1 MILFFSATAATVIAT
16 EIDHQPNQDEI
27 DKLSWLYG
35 DAKPMDDKELS
46 GYYLGPRREMITP
59 WSTNAV
65 EITQNMGLSGISRIE
80 EYFPTKSLDDNP
92 DPMIF
97 RNYDGLNQQIFT
109 IDLQPEPIRKV
120 EDLEKFNEEEGLAL
134 SPEEIEYL
142 HKVEKE
148 NGRPLTDSEVFG
160 FAQINSEHC
169 RHKIFGGEFV
179 IDGKVMESSLFAM
192 IKKTTKEN
200 PGKIL
205 SAYKDN
211 VAFAQG
217 PEIEQFAPTNQSTSD
232 FFRIKNH

>member
-109 IDLQPEPIRKV
+109 IDLQPEPIRKRRR
-120 EDLEKFNEEEGLAL
+120 LG
-134 SPEEIEYL
+134 EIQRG
-142 HKVEKE
+142 
-148 NGRPLTDSEVFG
+148 GRTCTLT
-160 FAQINSEHC
+160 
-169 RHKIFGGEFV
+169 GGNRV
-179 IDGKVMESSLFAM
+179 
-192 IKKTTKEN
+192 
-200 PGKIL
+200 P
-205 SAYKDN
+205 
-211 VAFAQG
+211 AQG
-217 PEIEQFAPTNQSTSD
+217 REGEWTPTDRLGSVRLRTNQLGALPTQNI
-232 FFRIKNH
+232 RR